1 MKQILTVHN
10 LGISFSQYTKGLRRR
25 SLKVIANL
33 DIELHEG
40 EILAIVGASGS
51 GKSLLAGAVLGIL
64 PENAALEGEIYYEG
78 QLLSQEGKEKIR
90 GKEIALIPQS
100 VNYLDPLQKVGRQIG
115 ISIQKNRGFRTG
127 GSDESRD
134 KVIGND
140 LPKDKVIEN
149 ILQKYGLD
157 KAVADYYPFQLSGG
171 MARKVLLA
179 TALTS
184 GAKVIIADEPT
195 PGLDEPSLN
204 EVLKDFRGLADDG
217 CSILMITHDIEAAL
231 KIADKVAVFYAGTT
245 LEVANTRDFD
255 DSAGGSGSGG
265 DGLLRHPYSKA
276 LNNARP
282 NVGFLP
288 AEGSQPFPDNLPKGC
303 PFSDRCV
310 MRTEECEKELP
321 AFREIRGGKVR
332 CIHAT

>member
-1 MKQILTVHN
+1 MKQILTVQN
-10 LGISFSQYTKGLRRR
+10 LGISFSQYMKGLRRR
-25 SLKVIANL
+25 SLKVISNL

-51 GKSLLAGAVLGIL
+51 GKSLLAGAILGIL

-78 QLLSQEGKEKIR
+78 QLLSQKDKEKIR

-115 ISIQKNRGFRTG
+115 ISIQKNGGFRTG

-134 KVIGND
+134 KTIEHD

-255 DSAGGSGSGG
+255 GGDSSSG

-288 AEGSQPFPDNLPKGC
+288 SEGSQPFPDNLPKGC